1 MKSVSRFRGARRRRP
16 GFTIVELLV
25 VIAIIGLLT
34 ALLIPAV
41 QAARESARRGQC
53 ANNLKQLGIA
63 VLAYHDLAKVL
74 PISVG
79 PFKQGPSPAPQRN
92 GKGWIVSILP
102 QIEQEALYL
111 QFIPCFSGDFFS
123 GGGLMSPAC
132 RKLMKT
138 EVPLLHCPSD
148 PSAYR
153 LYTAELEWKG
163 KEVAVTNYKG
173 VLGDSRVGGNKSI
186 HPGRMPDCHV
196 NGNCPGLFFRVTYEE
211 PQRLSMVLDGTSNTF
226 MLGEDV
232 PEQNAASAAFYANG
246 DWASC
251 NGRLNYFFDP
261 PQPANW
267 WNVMT
272 FRSRHPG
279 GANFCLADGSVRF
292 VNENIDYILYTWLST
307 KAEGEAASLP

>member
-1 MKSVSRFRGARRRRP
+1 MRSVSRLRVAGGGRQ
-16 GFTIVELLV
+16 GLTIVELLV
-25 VIAIIGLLT
+25 VIAIIGLLV
-34 ALLIPAV
+34 ALLLPAV
-41 QAARESARRGQC
+41 QAARESSRRSQC

-63 VLAYHDLAKVL
+63 VLGYHDIWKVL
-74 PISVG
+74 PVDVG
-79 PFKQGPSPAPQRN
+79 PFKQGPNPAPQRN

-102 QIEQEALYL
+102 QIEQEPLYL
-111 QFIPCFSGDFFS
+111 QFMPCFNGDFFS
-123 GGGLMSPAC
+123 GGGLMSPVC
-132 RKLMKT
+132 QQLMKI
-138 EVPLLHCPSD
+138 ELPLLHCPSD

-153 LYTAELEWKG
+153 LYTIDLEWQG
-163 KEVAVTNYKG
+163 KDVAVTSYKG
-173 VLGDSRVGGNKSI
+173 VLGDSRVGGNLSV
-186 HPGRMPDCHV
+186 HPGRMPDCHI
-196 NGNCPGLFFRVTYEE
+196 NGGCTGLFYRVTYEE
-211 PQRLSMVLDGTSNTF
+211 PQRLAMVLDGTSNTF

-251 NGRLNYFFDP
+251 NGQLNYFFNP

-292 VNENIDYILYTWLST
+292 INDGIDYVLYTWLST
-307 KAEGEAASLP
+307 KAEGEAASPP